1 MTNSE
6 YTVIIPFF
14 NEEKTLET
22 AVTNLINEN
31 FASEIILVNDGS
43 VDKSNEIALRL
54 ENKYEYIKLI
64 GSVHN
69 KGKGH
74 ALNLGINESSKEY
87 IGILDADLEYSPNDL
102 KNLFEEIHENNIDIA
117 CGSRFIGDQKRKNLY
132 IRTYLANKFLLSYY
146 FMI

>member
-1 MTNSE
+1 MSNSE

-54 ENKYEYIKLI
+54 ESKYKYIKTQ
-64 GSVHN
+64 
-69 KGKGH
+69 
-74 ALNLGINESSKEY
+74 
-87 IGILDADLEYSPNDL
+87 
-102 KNLFEEIHENNIDIA
+102 LF
-117 CGSRFIGDQKRKNLY
+117 K
-132 IRTYLANKFLLSYY
+132 
-146 FMI
+146 

>member
-54 ENKYEYIKLI
+54 ENKYEYIKHVSTVVGYCIIKNENYYHHTLR
-64 GSVHN
+64 SHFYN
-69 KGKGH
+69 K
-74 ALNLGINESSKEY
+74 
-87 IGILDADLEYSPNDL
+87 
-102 KNLFEEIHENNIDIA
+102 
-117 CGSRFIGDQKRKNLY
+117 
-132 IRTYLANKFLLSYY
+132 
-146 FMI
+146 